1 MKTGDKHMKKI
12 ELLKNKYSL
21 IENYK
26 EGFIQKNVEDLITD
40 YFADYDYI
48 LGDWAYNKLRLK
60 GFCDKENSLFNKHND
75 YSKIHDYITN
85 NCAFECKYFIL
96 KKEKTND

>member
-1 MKTGDKHMKKI
+1 MKKI
-12 ELLKNKYSL
+12 ELLKNKYFL

-48 LGDWAYNKLRLK
+48 LNLTVLR
-60 GFCDKENSLFNKHND
+60 N
-75 YSKIHDYITN
+75 
-85 NCAFECKYFIL
+85 
-96 KKEKTND
+96 